1 MKITWGLENATHNP
15 KTITTLGSYDGVHL
29 GHKRILARLRERKQE
44 LGLDR
49 SLLITF
55 HPHPQEVLRRNGA
68 PVELLTTIE
77 ERLELIEKEGIDET
91 LVIKFTPEF
100 SQTSYIDFFRDTI
113 VNTLGTKAMV
123 LGFNHAFGKNR
134 EGDAEH
140 LKKLAPEMGIL
151 IEEIAPVEKDG
162 ISISSSKIRAALKA
176 GDMANANAWLGHSYS
191 MSGIVIHGEEIG
203 RELGF
208 PTANL
213 EIDPAKLVPIDGVY
227 AARVIHNGKHYKAAL
242 SIGTKPTLHE
252 NGERTI
258 EALLID
264 YSGNLYGENLTIEC
278 LRYLRPQKKY
288 TSLEELKLSIANDVG
303 VIQSLSA
310 S

>member
-15 KTITTLGSYDGVHL
+15 KTISTLGSYDGVHI

-44 LGLDR
+44 LGLER
-49 SLLITF
+49 SLLVTF
-55 HPHPQEVLRRNGA
+55 HPHPQEVLRRNG
-68 PVELLTTIE
+68 VSIELLTTLE

-91 LVIKFTPEF
+91 LIIKFTPEF
-100 SQTSYIDFFRDTI
+100 SQTSYIDFFRDTL
-113 VNTLGTKAMV
+113 VSTLGTRAMV

-151 IEEIAPVEKDG
+151 IEEIAPVEKNG

-176 GDMANANAWLGHSYS
+176 GDIANASIWLDRPYS
-191 MSGIVIHGEEIG
+191 FSGSVIHGDAVG

-213 EIDPAKLVPIDGVY
+213 EIHHLKVIPADGVY
-227 AARVIHNGKHYKAAL
+227 AARVTYNGNHYQGAL
-242 SIGTKPTLHE
+242 SIGTKPTLME
-252 NGERTI
+252 NGKRTV
-258 EALLID
+258 EVVLIG
-264 YSGNLYGENLTIEC
+264 YNENLYGETLTVEC
-278 LRYLRPQKKY
+278 LQFLRPQEKFA
-288 TSLEELKLSIANDVG
+288 SFDELKHAIAKDVSF
-303 VIQSLSA
+303 IQSTRQA
-310 S
+310 